1 MYAQETVCL
10 IFIQFY
16 NENKHLISSHRQT
29 TLAVP
34 MIYYVM
40 GINCEAEQ
48 KEGER
53 VGKWINHFD
62 SWIKKKVICYFSA
75 MTKN

>member
-1 MYAQETVCL
+1 
-10 IFIQFY
+10 
-16 NENKHLISSHRQT
+16 
-29 TLAVP
+29 
-34 MIYYVM
+34 M

-62 SWIKKKVICYFSA
+62 FWIKKSDLLFLGHDKELSEPSSA
-75 MTKN
+75 VMLINNVVHAYR

>member
-29 TLAVP
+29 TIAVP
-34 MIYYVM
+34 MIILCD
-40 GINCEAEQ
+40 GDQ
-48 KEGER
+48 Q
-53 VGKWINHFD
+53 
-62 SWIKKKVICYFSA
+62 
-75 MTKN
+75 

>member
-1 MYAQETVCL
+1 
-10 IFIQFY
+10 
-16 NENKHLISSHRQT
+16 
-29 TLAVP
+29 
-34 MIYYVM
+34 M

-62 SWIKKKVICYFSA
+62 SWIKKKRDLLFLGHDKELNEPSSA
-75 MTKN
+75 VMLINKVVHA